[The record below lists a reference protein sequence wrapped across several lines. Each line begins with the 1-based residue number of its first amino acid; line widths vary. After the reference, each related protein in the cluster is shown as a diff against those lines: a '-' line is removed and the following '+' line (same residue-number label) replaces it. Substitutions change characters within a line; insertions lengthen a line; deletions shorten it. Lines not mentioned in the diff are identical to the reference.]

1 MKKYLLLFLM
11 CVYASIGAWAA
22 TTVDIRTSGVTTT
35 ITITGDGTET
45 VGFADGCEYLPGK
58 AVNNTVVTGPLTEA
72 VWTAIMG
79 NKGGWNTQAD
89 SGQVIDLK
97 GVTGLTT
104 SELLSVGMFG
114 NINGTNNTNYIIL
127 PTDSDVPTA
136 LQTTS
141 NTTPSFDYWDNLKYF
156 IIPQTD
162 GSCKVVIVDLDGQ
175 NISDY
180 TTSIISHLVLGTGIK
195 KVEVLAITDDDQTPA
210 TIADKE
216 AVEAAEPAKKTRKPR
231 AKKEVAAE
239 ATAPAEKPAR
249 KPRAPRKKK
258 VVPNFV
264 IQNNAED
271 SITYASVVE
280 KVQAAVTIQDVTSL
294 DIYVK
299 AEEGK
304 AYYVVNGEAAGAVDL
319 FLD

>member
-1 MKKYLLLFLM
+1 MKWQKKK
-11 CVYASIGAWAA
+11 
-22 TTVDIRTSGVTTT
+22 
-35 ITITGDGTET
+35 TEE
-45 VGFADGCEYLPGK
+45 VVP
-58 AVNNTVVTGPLTEA
+58 AV
-72 VWTAIMG
+72 
-79 NKGGWNTQAD
+79 
-89 SGQVIDLK
+89 
-97 GVTGLTT
+97 
-104 SELLSVGMFG
+104 
-114 NINGTNNTNYIIL
+114 
-127 PTDSDVPTA
+127 
-136 LQTTS
+136 
-141 NTTPSFDYWDNLKYF
+141 
-156 IIPQTD
+156 
-162 GSCKVVIVDLDGQ
+162 
-175 NISDY
+175 
-180 TTSIISHLVLGTGIK
+180 
-195 KVEVLAITDDDQTPA
+195 
-210 TIADKE
+210 E